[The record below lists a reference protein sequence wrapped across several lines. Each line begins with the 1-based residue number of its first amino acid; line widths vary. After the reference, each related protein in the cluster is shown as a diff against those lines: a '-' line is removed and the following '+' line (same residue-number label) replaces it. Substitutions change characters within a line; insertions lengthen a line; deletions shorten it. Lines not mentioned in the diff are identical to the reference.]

1 MLANCAT
8 REPLVRW
15 SLGSK
20 NERKAVVFAI
30 AARNGSTK
38 RRRVRNEERT
48 RFRASRSMSRSSM
61 ARFARRVAHPE
72 HSTEGRNSPQI
83 ARREPARFCDRRV
96 VSHTNALIGP
106 ARDCQFMLRVLAFSD
121 KAVTRSVIASRAERY
136 ASLFKRRQDRA
147 TRSAVL

>member
-30 AARNGSTK
+30 AARNGGTK
-38 RRRVRNEERT
+38 RRRVRNGERT
-48 RFRASRSMSRSSM
+48 RFRASRSMSRASM

-83 ARREPARFCDRRV
+83 ARREPARFRDRTVPVAHKR
-96 VSHTNALIGP
+96 IGP

-121 KAVTRSVIASRAERY
+121 KAVTRSVIASRGERY

>member
-38 RRRVRNEERT
+38 WVSLT
-48 RFRASRSMSRSSM
+48 FRLSRSRPKGPSAGSKAMTRLSRESG
-61 ARFARRVAHPE
+61 RDNFARANRIL
-72 HSTEGRNSPQI
+72 SFRSPI
-83 ARREPARFCDRRV
+83 
-96 VSHTNALIGP
+96 S
-106 ARDCQFMLRVLAFSD
+106 S
-121 KAVTRSVIASRAERY
+121 
-136 ASLFKRRQDRA
+136 
-147 TRSAVL
+147 

>member
-38 RRRVRNEERT
+38 RRRVRNGERT
-48 RFRASRSMSRSSM
+48 RFRANRSMSRSSM
-61 ARFARRVAHPE
+61 TRFARRVAHPE

-83 ARREPARFCDRRV
+83 ARREPARFRDRPVPVAHKRPDR
-96 VSHTNALIGP
+96 TCPG
-106 ARDCQFMLRVLAFSD
+106 QFMLLGLPVH
-121 KAVTRSVIASRAERY
+121 
-136 ASLFKRRQDRA
+136 A
-147 TRSAVL
+147 TRARFQRQGSHTVRYRQPRLRTLR